1 MSTETKGPTYNAYVV
16 TKREGKD
23 DWWSQIGSA
32 WNHSDGLGLNLILT
46 SLPLPGPDGE
56 CKIVLRPPK
65 SDRDDD
71 RQDNSRDDGRARSN
85 GRQDNRR
92 QNTSRRTEANR

>member
-1 MSTETKGPTYNAYVV
+1 MSTENKGPTYNAYVV

-23 DWWSQIGSA
+23 DWWTQIGSA
-32 WNHSDGLGLNLILT
+32 WEHGDRLGMNIVLL

-65 SDRDDD
+65 SERDDN
-71 RQDNSRDDGRARSN
+71 RQDDGRAHSG
-85 GRQDNRR
+85 GRKD
-92 QNTSRRTEANR
+92 TERRTHR

>member
-1 MSTETKGPTYNAYVV
+1 MSTENKGPTYNAYVV

-32 WNHSDGLGLNLILT
+32 WSHGDGLGLNLVLLA
-46 SLPLPGPDGE
+46 LPLPGPDGE

-65 SDRDDD
+65 SERDDN
-71 RQDNSRDDGRARSN
+71 RQDDSHTRSSGRKDSEHRT
-85 GRQDNRR
+85 RR
-92 QNTSRRTEANR
+92 